1 MNFEVTITVVK
12 YRTDESGEVIHTG
25 MMPRRKKFSA
35 YYQIPRWLSPDGNL
49 VSHGDTEEEAV
60 EKLKEMI
67 KVFHADTLLTSM
79 SERTMDFNNNDD
91 PTEFNIGDFY
101 RAPEICLDCVKCR
114 FMNVKGARFC
124 ASCGAELVVMK
135 NVPAVKLPNVVD
147 VAIKRISD
155 TNRLGNRV
163 LLLTTILVRFKEIIG
178 DEGVSPDA
186 KLSEMR
192 QLLVDHKI

>member
-12 YRTDESGEVIHTG
+12 YKTDESGEVIYTG
-25 MMPRRKKFSA
+25 MLPKRKKFSA
-35 YYQIPRWLSPDGNL
+35 YYQIPRWLSPNGNL

-60 EKLKEMI
+60 EELEEMI
-67 KVFHADTLLTSM
+67 KVFHADSLLTRIF
-79 SERTMDFNNNDD
+79 ERTMNFDD
-91 PTEFNIGDFY
+91 GSPTEFELPY
-101 RAPEICLDCVKCR
+101 KAPEICLDCAKCK

-124 ASCGAELVVMK
+124 ASCGAELLAMK
-135 NVPAVKLPNVVD
+135 NVPIAKMPSVVD
-147 VAIKRISD
+147 VAIKRISE

-178 DEGVSPDA
+178 DEGTSPDA